1 VKVCRNL
8 KLQHKVRSTS
18 DKSERSKTRSRE
30 IAVLITEIGQQFF
43 MRSRSVVSRV
53 SGEQTL
59 IVPLRAKVGD
69 LASIYSFSGTGSLIW
84 DLLEAPKAIPEL
96 VHAVERECRIDTE
109 QAQRDV
115 VQFVDEMFSVGLIEV
130 CPMVAMA
137 AIEPK
142 AQMEWETASSR

>member
-1 VKVCRNL
+1 
-8 KLQHKVRSTS
+8 
-18 DKSERSKTRSRE
+18 
-30 IAVLITEIGQQFF
+30 LITEIEQQFF
-43 MRSRSVVSRV
+43 MRSPSVVSRV

-84 DLLEAPKAIPEL
+84 ELLEAPKAIPEL
-96 VHAVERECRIDTE
+96 VHLVEHERGVDTE

-115 VQFVDEMFSVGLIEV
+115 MQFVDQMFSVGLVEV
-130 CPMVAMA
+130 CPMVAMTA
-137 AIEPK
+137 MEPK

>member
-1 VKVCRNL
+1 MIA
-8 KLQHKVRSTS
+8 
-18 DKSERSKTRSRE
+18 E
-30 IAVLITEIGQQFF
+30 IEQQFF

-69 LASIYSFSGTGSLIW
+69 LASIYSLSGTGSLIW
-84 DLLEAPKAIPEL
+84 ELLGAPKAITEL
-96 VHAVERECRIDTE
+96 VRAIECECRIDTE

-115 VQFVDEMFSVGLIEV
+115 MQFVDEMFSVGLVEV

>member
-1 VKVCRNL
+1 MIA
-8 KLQHKVRSTS
+8 
-18 DKSERSKTRSRE
+18 E
-30 IAVLITEIGQQFF
+30 IEHQFF
-43 MRSRSVVSRV
+43 MRSPSVVSRV

-96 VHAVERECRIDTE
+96 VHAVERECSVDTE

-115 VQFVDEMFSVGLIEV
+115 MQFVDEMFSVGLVKV

-137 AIEPK
+137 AIELK